1 MDPAFPL
8 YFVDGVDDLPYT
20 EIRDIVALAN
30 RMKDA
35 RGFDGL
41 TYLIECDEEKGIAG
55 ILVEG
60 STSVL
65 LTVTE
70 NGFIR

>member
-1 MDPAFPL
+1 M
-8 YFVDGVDDLPYT
+8 
-20 EIRDIVALAN
+20 ALAN

-65 LTVTE
+65 AMDFTGKTVTYSSRFPSAYS
-70 NGFIR
+70 GFGTGRASSGVYQE